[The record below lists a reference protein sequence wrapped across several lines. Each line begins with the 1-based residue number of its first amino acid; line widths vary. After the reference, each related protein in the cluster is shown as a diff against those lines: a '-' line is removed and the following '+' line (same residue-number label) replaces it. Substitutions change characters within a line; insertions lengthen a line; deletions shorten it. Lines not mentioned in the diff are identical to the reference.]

1 MKKNYIIALLLMLLC
16 GASNAMADAY
26 KVDFET
32 TVDTSDHEFRVA
44 SGWSHIVDADIN
56 PYFTWL
62 TSYVDYSYEENAGI
76 DGTQALKVASQTLS
90 GQEKFDLLVS
100 PKLSGTVSIMVKSAS
115 EAEDQTA
122 GIKFFVV
129 DNGTMGAEIT
139 PAEAPALTKD
149 GYVKY
154 VLPEQ
159 SGANIGIRGEYVYID
174 DFEAASAEITMTK
187 SFAVVG
193 AKVADDAN
201 TTTELDNSGWYP
213 QQVTYIN
220 CDAEG
225 KYTLSYDI
233 DLKNTGDLT
242 LEPGDDNYTISIFD
256 YDNGRED
263 IVIAENLPIT
273 KAIEPGMTETVNFK
287 IEGLTVSNPTE
298 MTTLYL
304 AIRENMTN
312 KEFGRGFENAI
323 KVKYKAPDVQ
333 PAQALTI
340 TAAELQT
347 ETFTDGEGN
356 TCVVADAD
364 GNYTLTYNVTVKN
377 SGTDPLTVGTEGYS
391 IQLTSASGFGY
402 AELGDPVDIT
412 VDLQPEEETTV
423 EYTVVLNRQET
434 YQVTPIF
441 RENLGQTTFETN
453 QTITPA
459 DDPTIEK
466 RELTIDHVENKTATR
481 NEFSGFSFKTYTD
494 TDADGNFTIE
504 ADVTLKNTGNV
515 TLTDDEVLITLYNNA
530 DETQVFA
537 TAKMGRDLEAGQSVT
552 VNLKAELNIA
562 DVSGTITYYV
572 KENVTNTSEYVVSTE
587 AFKKETTLDVAI
599 GEDGWASFCSD
610 KALSFANC
618 EGLTAYVV
626 TSVEGGSAKLAEVTE
641 VPAYTGVLLQGA
653 EGTYTADI
661 LDNAEAPEENMLRGT
676 VYAQVEV
683 TESEWADA
691 PYGSTYV
698 FGKDKNGNIGFVKA
712 SVGYVIP
719 QWKAYL
725 IYSEGTAEAR
735 QFISLDGDVAT
746 SIGHLTQSGRDS
758 QAYSLQGQKVS
769 AAYKGIVIRNG
780 RKMINK

>member
-233 DLKNTGDLT
+233 DLKNSGDRT
-242 LEPGDDNYTISIFD
+242 LEPGDDN
-256 YDNGRED
+256 
-263 IVIAENLPIT
+263 
-273 KAIEPGMTETVNFK
+273 
-287 IEGLTVSNPTE
+287 
-298 MTTLYL
+298 
-304 AIRENMTN
+304 
-312 KEFGRGFENAI
+312 
-323 KVKYKAPDVQ
+323 
-333 PAQALTI
+333 
-340 TAAELQT
+340 
-347 ETFTDGEGN
+347 
-356 TCVVADAD
+356 
-364 GNYTLTYNVTVKN
+364 
-377 SGTDPLTVGTEGYS
+377 
-391 IQLTSASGFGY
+391 
-402 AELGDPVDIT
+402 
-412 VDLQPEEETTV
+412 
-423 EYTVVLNRQET
+423 
-434 YQVTPIF
+434 
-441 RENLGQTTFETN
+441 
-453 QTITPA
+453 
-459 DDPTIEK
+459 
-466 RELTIDHVENKTATR
+466 
-481 NEFSGFSFKTYTD
+481 
-494 TDADGNFTIE
+494 
-504 ADVTLKNTGNV
+504 
-515 TLTDDEVLITLYNNA
+515 
-530 DETQVFA
+530 
-537 TAKMGRDLEAGQSVT
+537 
-552 VNLKAELNIA
+552 
-562 DVSGTITYYV
+562 
-572 KENVTNTSEYVVSTE
+572 
-587 AFKKETTLDVAI
+587 
-599 GEDGWASFCSD
+599 
-610 KALSFANC
+610 
-618 EGLTAYVV
+618 
-626 TSVEGGSAKLAEVTE
+626 
-641 VPAYTGVLLQGA
+641 
-653 EGTYTADI
+653 
-661 LDNAEAPEENMLRGT
+661 
-676 VYAQVEV
+676 
-683 TESEWADA
+683 
-691 PYGSTYV
+691 
-698 FGKDKNGNIGFVKA
+698 
-712 SVGYVIP
+712 
-719 QWKAYL
+719 
-725 IYSEGTAEAR
+725 
-735 QFISLDGDVAT
+735 
-746 SIGHLTQSGRDS
+746 
-758 QAYSLQGQKVS
+758 
-769 AAYKGIVIRNG
+769 
-780 RKMINK
+780 